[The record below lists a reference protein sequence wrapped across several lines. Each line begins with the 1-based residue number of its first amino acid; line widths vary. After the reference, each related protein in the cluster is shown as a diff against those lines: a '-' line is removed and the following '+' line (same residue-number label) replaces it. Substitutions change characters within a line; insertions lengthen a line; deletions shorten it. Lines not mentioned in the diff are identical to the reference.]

1 MRKEST
7 FNPTIDSTVGAVG
20 LMQIVPPT
28 AKWVAGQIQLAD
40 YSLTNPQDNINIG
53 TWYLKHNHHR
63 YQDDSL
69 LAVASYNAGTGNV
82 NAWLNWYDIN
92 DRDRFVEQIPFPET
106 KDYVE
111 GVFGNYWNYLRLYNP
126 EIRQQVKKLR
136 SQN

>member
-7 FNPTIDSTVGAVG
+7 FDPKIDSVVGAVG

-28 AKWVAGQIQLAD
+28 ANWVAQQTNLTS
-40 YSLTNPQDNINIG
+40 YSLTNPEDNIKIG
-53 TWYLKHNHHR
+53 TWYLRHNHHR
-63 YQDDSL
+63 YEDDSL

-82 NAWLNWYDIN
+82 NDWLNRYGIS
-92 DRDRFVEQIPFPET
+92 DRDRFVSQIPFPET

-126 EIRQQVKKLR
+126 EIRQQVNDL
-136 SQN
+136 